1 MNKLI
6 YIAILAAFALS
17 SVGCTNTMQV
27 LEGADYVCIEG
38 SLDGMYTD
46 SAANGR
52 GVKVP
57 EGETLTPELAEIL
70 CRN

>member
-1 MNKLI
+1 
-6 YIAILAAFALS
+6 
-17 SVGCTNTMQV
+17 MQV
-27 LEGADYVCIEG
+27 LDGADYICVTG
-38 SLDGMYTD
+38 SLDGLYTD

-70 CRN
+70 CRP

>member
-1 MNKLI
+1 MKLLAI
-6 YIAILAAFALS
+6 IAAAIMLAS
-17 SVGCTNTMQV
+17 CTNTMQV
-27 LEGADYVCIEG
+27 LDGADYICVTG
-38 SLDGMYTD
+38 NLDGLYTD

-70 CRN
+70 CRP

>member
-1 MNKLI
+1 MKLALLA
-6 YIAILAAFALS
+6 IAVLTMAS
-17 SVGCTNTMQV
+17 CTNTMKV
-27 LEGADYVCIEG
+27 LEGADYVCVSGEF
-38 SLDGMYTD
+38 DGLYTD

-70 CRN
+70 CSN